1 MESKAGPVEH
11 ALTDDDPPFEFRLH
25 RNALLEL
32 AAFLLR
38 PQRSTRGCCNRAR
51 LRVLSRIR
59 SGYRSSSLAYNMERS
74 MDSWRW
80 PRAP

>member
-32 AAFLLR
+32 AAFLIAAAAIDTWLLQ
-38 PQRSTRGCCNRAR
+38 PGT
-51 LRVLSRIR
+51 
-59 SGYRSSSLAYNMERS
+59 LAV
-74 MDSWRW
+74 
-80 PRAP
+80 